1 MTCNSISFSIQLF
14 NPAILHIIQFTRPI
28 IDDIPM
34 SAHEDGNS
42 TFSSESFHTEPGF
55 DEKLAGKYL
64 IVHHRIFTSFL
75 LKS

>member
-1 MTCNSISFSIQLF
+1 
-14 NPAILHIIQFTRPI
+14 
-28 IDDIPM
+28 M

-64 IVHHRIFTSFL
+64 IALFIIIEYLLDFFL
-75 LKS
+75 KI